1 MSMGT
6 ELKPDLSNCPFC
18 GAAPELVAREEGP
31 LLRGAYVICDEC
43 KTSNGIYTTAAEAI
57 AAWNRRALSS
67 SASEGEPVA
76 KRLHRDEVI
85 DLISPLSNNS
95 ADHDIEFA
103 NRVMDAMLSASPLP
117 QEPREAEQV
126 CAEAYQVVGSLL
138 SDLGRFDMP
147 EAQRILDNLSQARL
161 VHTNVL
167 PWPSY
172 EPREAA
178 LTDEEIDAIAM
189 QHCGDLWGGRLC
201 MARDQRIAFARAIE
215 RELRGAQEV
224 KAGEWLPIET
234 APKEQGAE
242 VLGWFRKVKLDE
254 DDNLTD
260 EVVGGAIAQVSRNGD
275 GWDEPDWLNA
285 SGAYFF
291 DDWSFEPEPVLWHP
305 LPAPPSTNESAD
317 SRGEKG

>member
-1 MSMGT
+1 MT
-6 ELKPDLSNCPFC
+6 EKLLNCPFC
-18 GAAPELVAREEGP
+18 GGVASLALCGFGTARVVCMDCGSEGMYCGS
-31 LLRGAYVICDEC
+31 RQ
-43 KTSNGIYTTAAEAI
+43 EAI
-57 AAWNRRALSS
+57 AAWNHPV
-67 SASEGEPVA
+67 GEPWASPYALIVKA
-76 KRLHRDEVI
+76 ISQPYTLAELRQKVDSGDYSSELLLQHAMRL
-85 DLISPLSNNS
+85 
-95 ADHDIEFA
+95 
-103 NRVMDAMLSASPLP
+103 LSASPP
-117 QEPREAEQV
+117 QEPREAE
-126 CAEAYQVVGSLL
+126 
-138 SDLGRFDMP
+138 
-147 EAQRILDNLSQARL
+147 
-161 VHTNVL
+161 
-167 PWPSY
+167 
-172 EPREAA
+172 
-178 LTDEEIDAIAM
+178 LTDENK
-189 QHCGDLWGGRLC
+189 RLRQLLC
-201 MARDQRIAFARAIE
+201 DVLKALGNGSGASPECSMEFLSYIPEEVRLVVAD
-215 RELRGAQEV
+215 LRGAQEW

>member
-1 MSMGT
+1 MGN
-6 ELKPDLSNCPFC
+6 ELKPDAER
-18 GAAPELVAREEGP
+18 AAWLADKIVALGDYAKE
-31 LLRGAYVICDEC
+31 
-43 KTSNGIYTTAAEAI
+43 AAEML
-57 AAWNRRALSS
+57 RRWP
-67 SASEGEPVA
+67 SASDPVGEPVA
-76 KRLHRDEVI
+76 MVVVREGAEDEFYWAGKGV
-85 DLISPLSNNS
+85 LLGLPPGEYELC
-95 ADHDIEFA
+95 F
-103 NRVMDAMLSASPLP
+103 ASPLP
-117 QEPREAEQV
+117 QEPREAALTEPSGETLAQREEV
-126 CAEAYQVVGSLL
+126 CAAWA
-138 SDLGRFDMP
+138 DLPDELRKDKRLRRLYLALGGVNMEEPGNGRTCEVCDGLGTVDETLGGYSFSNPKATCPDC
-147 EAQRILDNLSQARL
+147 DGKGY
-161 VHTNVL
+161 
-167 PWPSY
+167 W
-172 EPREAA
+172 EP
-178 LTDEEIDAIAM
+178 T
-189 QHCGDLWGGRLC
+189 
-201 MARDQRIAFARAIE
+201 IE